1 MTPPKETAPPALLKV
16 PEMSTTLEALEIAIK
31 DLEIEQET
39 RLEIVRKMVSDKND
53 ELVNLRK
60 EQSDGPSATNATPE
74 TTIDEFREPFARAM
88 AELSVMLWRIKQCTD
103 KLDSEGK
110 LAKPGESKELRRIQ
124 RDLATCDQALKTL
137 GIETVDRANADLG
150 TGIYRDLEV
159 ISNEMTSEVTQVTVA
174 EVIKPA
180 VHFRVLHPLLRKT
193 KERADQPPFIIQKC
207 QVVTK
212 SPPIPG
218 A

>member
-1 MTPPKETAPPALLKV
+1 MTPPPESELPALLKV
-16 PEMSTTLEALEIAIK
+16 PELTATLEALGEALK
-31 DLEIEQET
+31 EQDDSLKAARASLSE
-39 RLEIVRKMVSDKND
+39 KMVENETLKNA
-53 ELVNLRK
+53 
-60 EQSDGPSATNATPE
+60 QATAASQPAASPE

-137 GIETVDRANADLG
+137 GVETVDRANADLG

-207 QVVTK
+207 QVITK
-212 SPPIPG
+212 SPAQPG

>member
-1 MTPPKETAPPALLKV
+1 MTPPKETGLPALLKV
-16 PEMSTTLEALEIAIK
+16 PEMSTTLEALETAIK

-39 RLEIVRKMVSDKND
+39 RLEIVRKIVSDKND
-53 ELVNLRK
+53 EHVNLRK
-60 EQSDGPSATNATPE
+60 EQSDGSPATNATPE
-74 TTIDEFREPFARAM
+74 ATIDEFREPFARAV
-88 AELSVMLWRIKQCTD
+88 AELSVMLWRIKQSIE
-103 KLDSEGK
+103 KLEETKDT
-110 LAKPGESKELRRIQ
+110 RRIQ
-124 RDLATCDQALKTL
+124 RDVANCVEALKSL
-137 GIETVDRANADLG
+137 GVETIDRANADLN
-150 TGIYRDLEV
+150 TGIYRDLEI
-159 ISNEMTSEVTQVTVA
+159 ISNEVTSEVTQVTVA
-174 EVIKPA
+174 EVLKPA

>member
-1 MTPPKETAPPALLKV
+1 MTPPKETALPALLKV

-39 RLEIVRKMVSDKND
+39 RLEIVRKMVSDKNE

-60 EQSDGPSATNATPE
+60 EQSDGSPATNATPE
-74 TTIDEFREPFARAM
+74 ATIDEFREPFARAV
-88 AELSVMLWRIKQCTD
+88 AELSVMLWRIKQSIE
-103 KLDSEGK
+103 KLEETKDT
-110 LAKPGESKELRRIQ
+110 RRIQ
-124 RDLATCDQALKTL
+124 RDVANCVEALKSL
-137 GIETVDRANADLG
+137 GVETIDRANADLN

-180 VHFRVLHPLLRKT
+180 VHFRVLHSLLRKT

-212 SPPIPG
+212 SPAQPG